1 MKLSEVR
8 EILKAEVIFGG
19 DLLAQIDVLSICGS
33 DLMSD
38 VLAFTK
44 DKTLL
49 LTGLVNPQVIRTAE
63 MIDLIG
69 IVFVRGKRPSND
81 MIQMAKE
88 RKLPLLGTAMPLY
101 ETCGMLYTA
110 GFPGCSMRQEGEL

>member
-1 MKLSEVR
+1 MRLADVR
-8 EILKAEVIFGG
+8 
-19 DLLAQIDVLSICGS
+19 DLLMADVLVGEELLNQVDVLSVCGS

-49 LTGLVNPQVIRTAE
+49 MTGLVNTQVVRTAE

-69 IVFVRGKRPSND
+69 LVFVRGKRPSEE
-81 MIQMAKE
+81 ILEMARE
-88 RKLPLLGTAMPLY
+88 QNLPVMATSKPLY
-101 ETCGMLYTA
+101 ESCGILYSA
-110 GFPGCSMRQEGEL
+110 GLPGCSSRSEG